1 MNRGLLDLP
10 GFLLGPLDRLLA
22 LLHIP
27 ALLRVFIWGGLVGYA
42 GMWVYR
48 RWSPQ
53 QRIAE
58 LRIEL
63 ADLQRKLAT
72 YDGEFSGL
80 LRLIRAQ
87 LALALRQMRLTAG
100 AAFLAA
106 VPILFVLPWLSNT
119 YDRHFPESGSAI
131 HICAKPLTAAHALHW
146 RNSNSAADT
155 QGCWDIT
162 WPAENTSAQLLE
174 GELIILLLP
183 LSVPA
188 AIVHKHHWL
197 NWLVGN
203 PAGYLPET
211 AQTES
216 VSIDIPAIDLID
228 WGPAWLRGWEAAF
241 FLSAL
246 VSSLWLR
253 WRWKLN

>member
-10 GFLLGPLDRLLA
+10 GFLLDPLDQMLA
-22 LLHIP
+22 LLHVP
-27 ALLRVFIWGGLVGYA
+27 ALLRVFIWGALVGYA
-42 GMWVYR
+42 GMWIYR

-63 ADLQRKLAT
+63 ADLQRQLAG

-87 LALALRQMRLTAG
+87 LVLAFRQMRLTAG

-119 YDRHFPESGSAI
+119 YDGTLPESGTAI
-131 HICAKPLTAAHALHW
+131 HICAKPLAAAHTLHW
-146 RNSNSAADT
+146 RNSNAAADIH
-155 QGCWDIT
+155 GCWDVP
-162 WPAENTSAQLLE
+162 WPVEGASAQLLE
-174 GELIILLLP
+174 GEHVILQLP
-183 LSVPA
+183 MSVPA
-188 AIVHKHHWL
+188 TIVHKHHWL

-203 PAGYLPET
+203 PAGYLPEI
-211 AQTES
+211 AQTGS
-216 VSIDIPAIDLID
+216 VIIAIPPIDLIH
-228 WGPAWLRGWEAAF
+228 WGPAWLRGWEATF

-246 VSSLWLR
+246 LFSLWLR